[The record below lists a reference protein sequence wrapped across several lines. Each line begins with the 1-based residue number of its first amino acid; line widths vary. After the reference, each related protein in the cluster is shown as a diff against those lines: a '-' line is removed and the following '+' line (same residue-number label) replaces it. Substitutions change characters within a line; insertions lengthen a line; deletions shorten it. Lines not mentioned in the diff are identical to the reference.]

1 MATKKITQETAE
13 TAKINAQTAEVIAA
27 EELHPEEE
35 NAAQTPTA
43 LQNEGEALTLD
54 TIEELALPGD
64 ADEAEEAQDQHWRIA
79 DDGCADWAIKKIKTE
94 KDELDRITALGEQE
108 ISRIK
113 EQIERAKRR
122 YEQNTA
128 FLTSMLE
135 QFFDTVEHKRTKAGT
150 ETYRLLHGQ
159 LVRKPGGIKAE
170 QDQEKL
176 VQWLR
181 QSGREDLIKIEESA
195 RWGELK
201 KELIFVGTVATL
213 ADTGEIVDGVTAA
226 EQPPTFSVNA

>member
-1 MATKKITQETAE
+1 MATKKTAQQAAE
-13 TAKINAQTAEVIAA
+13 ATKIDAQGAEATAA
-27 EELHPEEE
+27 EELHPEKEK
-35 NAAQTPTA
+35 ATQALTA
-43 LQNEGEALTLD
+43 PQNDGETLTLD
-54 TIEELALPGD
+54 TIEELVLPGD
-64 ADEAEEAQDQHWRIA
+64 TEEAGEAQDRRWRIA
-79 DDGCADWAIKKIKTE
+79 DDGAADWAIKKIKTE

-108 ISRIK
+108 ISHIK

-135 QFFDTVEHKRTKAGT
+135 HYFDTVEHKKTKAGT

-181 QSGREDLIKIEESA
+181 QNGREDLIKVEESA

-226 EQPPTFSVNA
+226 EQPPAFSVKV